1 MQRRR
6 DKRQLRFIPVGN
18 PQRIRS
24 TIRALSR
31 IQSLTLLFIGTL
43 LGSVLTVTADR
54 GASPFVAIGRV
65 VGLIEREYVL
75 PVEPETLK
83 DGAIRGIVES
93 LDVHSAY
100 YSAEQY
106 RLFRTDMEGS
116 FVGIGV
122 SIGVKDG
129 FLEILSVF
137 DGGPAA
143 RAGLLPGDRIL
154 TIDGM
159 GARDMRI
166 EEAVSRVRG
175 EPGTSLVLTV
185 RREEVEGDLRF
196 ELERGRVNVPII
208 KKREL
213 PDGLLYLSLA
223 SFPEGSAERVKKHLE
238 EARQSGALRGLLLD
252 LRDNGGGL
260 ISEAAALTS
269 LFVRRGVIVT
279 TRGRDGRV
287 VSEYQAR
294 GKSTYTGLPIVVLI
308 NGRSASAAEIVAAAL
323 SDHRRAKLVGSRSF
337 GKGSVQRMIELDDGS
352 AIKLTTALHHRP
364 NGETIQ
370 AIGVEPDLVVPRV
383 KPQAFA
389 SAIVEEPSGGEA
401 LLERHLELRQ
411 EERPGRDA
419 RSKALFPE
427 DLQARI
433 GYELLRSEAR

>member
-1 MQRRR
+1 
-6 DKRQLRFIPVGN
+6 
-18 PQRIRS
+18 
-24 TIRALSR
+24 
-31 IQSLTLLFIGTL
+31 
-43 LGSVLTVTADR
+43 
-54 GASPFVAIGRV
+54 
-65 VGLIEREYVL
+65 

-260 ISEAAALTS
+260 ISEAAALT
-269 LFVRRGVIVT
+269 
-279 TRGRDGRV
+279 
-287 VSEYQAR
+287 
-294 GKSTYTGLPIVVLI
+294 
-308 NGRSASAAEIVAAAL
+308 
-323 SDHRRAKLVGSRSF
+323 
-337 GKGSVQRMIELDDGS
+337 
-352 AIKLTTALHHRP
+352 
-364 NGETIQ
+364 
-370 AIGVEPDLVVPRV
+370 
-383 KPQAFA
+383 
-389 SAIVEEPSGGEA
+389 
-401 LLERHLELRQ
+401 
-411 EERPGRDA
+411 
-419 RSKALFPE
+419 
-427 DLQARI
+427 
-433 GYELLRSEAR
+433 